1 MSNVRE
7 PRRDEALPGE
17 LKPLDWYE
25 GRGPIT
31 ADEALGVMR
40 RRRRVELAG
49 VPKSRGKRAGVP
61 SELPPAVGPK
71 KASVFRLPERTMA
84 FAHARAEMEG
94 IPLTTAIE
102 EMLRA
107 YAEGAPEEP
116 EAVHARLAEKGIKW
130 QRR

>member
-17 LKPLDWYE
+17 LKPLDWFQ

-31 ADEALGVMR
+31 EEEALGVLR

-49 VPKSRGKRAGVP
+49 VPKSQGRRAEVP
-61 SELPPAVGPK
+61 DGLPASGGPK
-71 KASVFRLPERTMA
+71 KAAVFRLPERVMA

-94 IPLTTAIE
+94 IPLTTVLE
-102 EMLRA
+102 EKLRE
-107 YAEGAPEEP
+107 YAEGAPDAPAVVEE
-116 EAVHARLAEKGIKW
+116 RLAAKGIKW

>member
-17 LKPLDWYE
+17 LKPLDWFP

-31 ADEALGVMR
+31 EEEALGVLR

-49 VPKSRGKRAGVP
+49 IPKSSGRRSEVPDELPRAG
-61 SELPPAVGPK
+61 GPK
-71 KASVFRLPERTMA
+71 KASVFRLPERVMA
-84 FAHARAEMEG
+84 LAHARAEMEG
-94 IPLTTAIE
+94 IPLTTVLE
-102 EMLRA
+102 EKLRE
-107 YAEGAPEEP
+107 YAEGSPESSE
-116 EAVHARLAEKGIKW
+116 EVAERLAEKGIKW

>member
-31 ADEALGVMR
+31 DGEALGVLR

-61 SELPPAVGPK
+61 EELPPAVGPK

-84 FAHARAEMEG
+84 FAHARAELERV
-94 IPLTTAIE
+94 PLTTVIE
-102 EMLRA
+102 EMLRD
-107 YAEGAPEEP
+107 YATSAPQSPQDVE
-116 EAVHARLAEKGIKW
+116 ARLTRKDIKW

>member
-17 LKPLDWYE
+17 LKPLDWFE

-49 VPKSRGKRAGVP
+49 VPKSRGRRAGVP
-61 SELPPAVGPK
+61 DDLPAEGGPK

-84 FAHARAEMEG
+84 YAHARAEMEG
-94 IPLTTAIE
+94 VPLTTVIE
-102 EMLRA
+102 EMLRE
-107 YAEGAPEEP
+107 YAAGVPDAPDVVEE
-116 EAVHARLAEKGIKW
+116 RLSRKGIKW

>member
-17 LKPLDWYE
+17 LKPLDWYD
-25 GRGPIT
+25 GRGPIS

-61 SELPPAVGPK
+61 EELPAAVGPK

-94 IPLTTAIE
+94 VPLTTVIE
-102 EMLRA
+102 EMLRD
-107 YAEGAPEEP
+107 YAAGDPDSPEDVER
-116 EAVHARLAEKGIKW
+116 RLAEKGIKW

>member
-17 LKPLDWYE
+17 LKPLDWFD

-31 ADEALGVMR
+31 PEEALGVMR

-61 SELPPAVGPK
+61 DELPPIGGPK

-94 IPLTTAIE
+94 VPLTTVIE
-102 EMLRA
+102 EMLRD
-107 YAEGAPEEP
+107 YADGAPHEP
-116 EAVHARLAEKGIKW
+116 TEVERRLALKGIRW